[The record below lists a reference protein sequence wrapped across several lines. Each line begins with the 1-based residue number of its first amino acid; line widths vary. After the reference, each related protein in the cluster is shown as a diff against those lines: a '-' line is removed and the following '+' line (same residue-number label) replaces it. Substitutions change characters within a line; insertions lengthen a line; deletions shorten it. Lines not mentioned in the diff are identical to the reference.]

1 MMNIRRTSGNEGLRR
16 AAESCL
22 RAVGKF
28 HSALSFGFL
37 WIFRK
42 IGALLARIPWN
53 FRASLGALA
62 AALILLV
69 AVSYGTELLLLSGF
83 TEIVPETPAQA
94 EESAAKAPERVNPDD
109 EFSET
114 KLTADVPGARERFAP
129 LGQLKALREADP
141 ATVNPDRRE
150 MKPEETAEACRSA
163 GAESITGFG
172 KAMFRYWT
180 EDGFASRFRRMLT
193 LEQYRDPEMGRLY
206 QQYLAA
212 GPLGYMDDLFRAM
225 ALPRA
230 QEEAARFYAPMF
242 LLYSVYDASEDKA
255 AVLALLDGLLDE
267 AGEHLKEIRK
277 EGQDHAG

>member
-1 MMNIRRTSGNEGLRR
+1 MADTKERI
-16 AAESCL
+16 
-22 RAVGKF
+22 
-28 HSALSFGFL
+28 
-37 WIFRK
+37 
-42 IGALLARIPWN
+42 LLA
-53 FRASLGALA
+53 ALKLFA
-62 AALILLV
+62 ENGYEAVSVRDIAGELDMTKAALYKHYRNKRDIFQSILERMEQRDAEQARL
-69 AVSYGTELLLLSGF
+69 YDM
-83 TEIVPETPAQA
+83 PEG
-94 EESAAKAPERVNPDD
+94 APED
-109 EFSET
+109 
-114 KLTADVPGARERFAP
+114 
-129 LGQLKALREADP
+129 
-141 ATVNPDRRE
+141 
-150 MKPEETAEACRSA
+150 TAEAWRSA
-163 GAESITGFG
+163 GEESITGFG

-212 GPLGYMDDLFRAM
+212 GPLGYMTDLFRAM